1 MGWAWFVEMHLL
13 LGGIHLDFITL
24 VIVIVIMLIVLNL
37 IKASI
42 KLSLLRGAS
51 GQVGLSLITISPSA
65 SSQQRT

>member
-13 LGGIHLDFITL
+13 LGGIHLDFVTL

-42 KLSLLRGAS
+42 KLIAS
-51 GQVGLSLITISPSA
+51 AAVIEVIVYFAMYILPTLI
-65 SSQQRT
+65 

>member
-13 LGGIHLDFITL
+13 LGGIHLDFVTL

-42 KLSLLRGAS
+42 KLIAS
-51 GQVGLSLITISPSA
+51 AAVIAVIVYFAMYILPTLI
-65 SSQQRT
+65 

>member
-13 LGGIHLDFITL
+13 LGGIHLDFVTL

-42 KLSLLRGAS
+42 KLIAS
-51 GQVGLSLITISPSA
+51 AAVIAVIG
-65 SSQQRT
+65 

>member
-13 LGGIHLDFITL
+13 LGGIHLNFITL

-42 KLSLLRGAS
+42 KLIAS
-51 GQVGLSLITISPSA
+51 AGVIAVIVYFAMYILPTLI
-65 SSQQRT
+65 